1 MSLKKLYKYW
11 TSCHLCHSWSSD
23 SNFVRFLLVYF
34 WSIMKFF
41 LVPLFLASVAMAADM
56 GMNIAGGAYNF
67 GYNTG
72 DAGGHSRV
80 ESGSGSSV
88 AGSYSYVDANG
99 DRRTVQYTAG
109 PGGYQASGDVGV
121 DRRTAAAAAALAA
134 MAPKAPVPAP
144 VAAPAAPW
152 YNPVPVAPAIV
163 AGPGGYMAKW

>member
-1 MSLKKLYKYW
+1 
-11 TSCHLCHSWSSD
+11 
-23 SNFVRFLLVYF
+23 
-34 WSIMKFF
+34 MKFF

-134 MAPKAPVPAP
+134 MAPKAPIPAP
-144 VAAPAAPW
+144 AAAPAAPW
-152 YNPVPVAPAIV
+152 YNPVPVAPAIM
-163 AGPGGYMAKW
+163 AHPGGYIAKW

>member
-1 MSLKKLYKYW
+1 
-11 TSCHLCHSWSSD
+11 
-23 SNFVRFLLVYF
+23 
-34 WSIMKFF
+34 
-41 LVPLFLASVAMAADM
+41 MAADM

-80 ESGSGSSV
+80 ESGSAGNV

-99 DRRTVQYTAG
+99 DRRTVQYSAG

-134 MAPKAPVPAP
+134 MAPKAPIPAAP
-144 VAAPAAPW
+144 VAAAPW
-152 YNPVPVAPAIV
+152 YNPGPYAPANV
-163 AGPGGYMAKW
+163 LVGPGGYMAKW